1 MPEDLIML
9 RLTGTLDGTAVA
21 VSSIFVDA
29 CRKAGFQPRLVQEA
43 KETSTLLSLVAA
55 GMGVALVPMTSRL
68 FSFQGVVFRPLR
80 NPLPVDLAVAWNRNN
95 ETPLLRSFL
104 TLFDSL
110 PTFQPFGPGRLE
122 IRDGAIRVRAVV
134 GVGVQ
139 IDPYKLE
146 SYPYLTWQTTTNCTP
161 CFPTCPC
168 FGTWR
173 SS

>member
-110 PTFQPFGPGRLE
+110 PTFQPA
-122 IRDGAIRVRAVV
+122 GAAK
-134 GVGVQ
+134 
-139 IDPYKLE
+139 D
-146 SYPYLTWQTTTNCTP
+146 
-161 CFPTCPC
+161 
-168 FGTWR
+168 
-173 SS
+173 SSHET